1 MIKNQLLRAI
11 IVAGFSAGMLIAA
24 GANAEYTFNNMP
36 AIVGY
41 TLSDLD
47 NGLTPKDGFPL
58 TRSDWYKNPTAYSW
72 NPVNAREGTHPDR
85 DDGVVY
91 IFKNAT
97 DAADWWD
104 GITGEPPAGVP
115 DKAVA
120 YVHWALDNDSG
131 MFPGI
136 MAMTDDIGFQNNNCI
151 MSSGL
156 IIWDYEKNAP
166 AKKTC
171 DNPPATA
178 KRFKLVILQANEPI
192 DIVFNMNEKPLTY
205 LNYSDPPVQ
214 PDPVIY
220 PPADYPDDLPV
231 LPITDDIFRN
241 YRYLMKVGNGTGTD
255 TVIGPRTGTRLAGV
269 KVELGFG
276 YGPNP
281 GDFVPVAQ
289 DGSDGLLYETDQCVE
304 KRYWDIAW
312 DHDIGATEYCDAQ
325 WREVFLPHE
334 FATFSPGMFASV
346 GDARS
351 PTGGYWDLAPAGL
364 VMPDAQKPPKVVPTS
379 TQIEPQSIESSALT
393 DNYVSITTNQAASAN
408 PAILGNVFGALM
420 DYGVIADGD
429 PGTLSMGIYK
439 DDDGDP
445 ATEGSLYVWWDGS
458 NYRWGVKG
466 GPELQSAWSIVSDAD
481 LAEMEARPL
490 GTEKLDPPRYEFGYM
505 DDLAGLNMDT
515 FIKLTPAYDVNNKT
529 FTVRLTGLSAS
540 TDTADGPWVG
550 NEPDTSAFEP
560 VAPVDPG
567 TTTTT
572 SDGGSSGFGLSWITA
587 GLLGLGLLLRRRRF

>member
-1 MIKNQLLRAI
+1 MIKNRLLRAI
-11 IVAGFSAGMLIAA
+11 TVAGFSAGMLIAA
-24 GANAEYTFNNMP
+24 GANAEYMVPNMP

-41 TLSDLD
+41 TFSDLPS
-47 NGLTPKDGFPL
+47 NDGFPL
-58 TRSDWYKNPTAYSW
+58 TRSDWVKNPTKYSW
-72 NPVNAREGTHPDR
+72 NPINAREGKHPDR

-97 DAADWWD
+97 DANAWWD

-120 YVHWALDNDSG
+120 YVHWALDNNSG
-131 MFPGI
+131 LFPGI

-156 IIWDYEKNAP
+156 LIIDSETGEP
-166 AKKTC
+166 TKKTC
-171 DNPPATA
+171 DNPPASA
-178 KRFKLVILQANEPI
+178 KRFKLVILQADEPI
-192 DIVFNMNEKPLTY
+192 DIVFNMTTKDLTY
-205 LNYSDPPVQ
+205 FNYSDPPEDVN
-214 PDPVIY
+214 V
-220 PPADYPDDLPV
+220 AYPDSGLPAIED
-231 LPITDDIFRN
+231 ITDDIFRN

-255 TVIGPRTGTRLAGV
+255 TVAGARTGTRLTGV
-269 KVELGFG
+269 KVELGFTDLNTG
-276 YGPNP
+276 AFDPTDGGETLP
-281 GDFVPVAQ
+281 G
-289 DGSDGLLYETDQCVE
+289 DGLLFETDQCVA
-304 KRYWDIAW
+304 KRYWDIAH
-312 DHDIGATEYCDAQ
+312 DHDIGQTDYCLAQ
-325 WREVFLPHE
+325 LREVFLPHE

-351 PTGGYWDLAPAGL
+351 PLGGYWDLAPAGL
-364 VMPDAQKPPKVVPTS
+364 EAPANQDIK
-379 TQIEPQSIESSALT
+379 PQSIESSVLT
-393 DNYVSITTNQAASAN
+393 DNYFGIAANQAVSAN
-408 PAILGNVFGALM
+408 PAILGNVFGSLM

-445 ATEGSLYVWWDGS
+445 STEGSLYVWWDGS

-490 GTEKLDPPRYEFGYM
+490 SETVVLDPPRYEFGYM

-515 FIKLTPAYDVNNKT
+515 FIKITPAYDVQANPT
-529 FTVRLTGLSAS
+529 FTVRLTGLPASAG
-540 TDTADGPWVG
+540 TADGPWVG

-560 VAPVDPG
+560 DATVDPG
-567 TTTTT
+567 TTTTS
-572 SDGGSSGFGLSWITA
+572 SDGGSSGFSLSWITA
-587 GLLGLGLLLRRRRF
+587 ALLALGLLLRRRRF

>member
-1 MIKNQLLRAI
+1 MIKNRLLRAI
-11 IVAGFSAGMLIAA
+11 TVAGFSAGMLIAA
-24 GANAEYTFNNMP
+24 GANAEVTVPNMP

-41 TLSDLD
+41 TFSDLPS
-47 NGLTPKDGFPL
+47 NDGFPL
-58 TRSDWYKNPTAYSW
+58 TRSDWYKNPAAYSW

-97 DAADWWD
+97 DAAAWWD

-156 IIWDYEKNAP
+156 LIIDSETGEP
-166 AKKTC
+166 TKKTC
-171 DNPPATA
+171 DNPPASA
-178 KRFKLVILQANEPI
+178 KRFKLVILQADEPV
-192 DIVFNMNEKPLTY
+192 DIVFNMTEKDLKY
-205 LNYSDPPVQ
+205 FNYFDPPEDVN
-214 PDPVIY
+214 V
-220 PPADYPDDLPV
+220 AYPDSGLP
-231 LPITDDIFRN
+231 PIEDITDDIFRN

-255 TVIGPRTGTRLAGV
+255 TVAGAREGTRLTGI

-276 YGPNP
+276 IDTTFNP
-281 GDFVPVAQ
+281 T
-289 DGSDGLLYETDQCVE
+289 DGIDDDVLGDGLLYETDQCVA
-304 KRYWDIAW
+304 KRYWDIAH
-312 DHDIGATEYCDAQ
+312 DHDIGQTDYCQAQ
-325 WREVFLPHE
+325 LREVFLPHE
-334 FATFSPGMFASV
+334 FATFSPGMFASL

-351 PTGGYWDLAPAGL
+351 PYGGYWDLAPAGL
-364 VMPDAQKPPKVVPTS
+364 EAPANQDIK
-379 TQIEPQSIESSALT
+379 PQSIESSVLT
-393 DNYVSITTNQAASAN
+393 DNYFDIAAPGNQAADAN
-408 PAILGNVFGALM
+408 PAILGNVFGYLM

-445 ATEGSLYVWWDGS
+445 ATEGSLYAWWDGS

-466 GPELQSAWSIVSDAD
+466 GPEDQSAWSLVSDAD
-481 LAEMEARPL
+481 LAEMESLPL
-490 GTEKLDPPRYEFGYM
+490 SETEKLDPPRYEFGYM

-515 FIKLTPAYDVNNKT
+515 FIKITPAYNVNTNPT
-529 FTVRLTGLSAS
+529 FTVRLTGLSAPAGAAG
-540 TDTADGPWVG
+540 TEDGPWVG
-550 NEPDTSAFEP
+550 NEPDTSAFETD
-560 VAPVDPG
+560 APTDTDTDTPASG
-567 TTTTT
+567 
-572 SDGGSSGFGLSWITA
+572 SSSSSSGFGLSWITA
-587 GLLGLGLLLRRRRF
+587 GLLALGLLLRRRRF

>member
-1 MIKNQLLRAI
+1 MIKNRLLRAI
-11 IVAGFSAGMLIAA
+11 TVAGFSAGMLIAA
-24 GANAEYTFNNMP
+24 GANAEYTKPDMP

-41 TLSDLD
+41 TFSDLPS
-47 NGLTPKDGFPL
+47 NDGFPL
-58 TRSDWYKNPTAYSW
+58 TRSDWVKNPTAYSW
-72 NPVNAREGTHPDR
+72 NPVNAREGKHPDR

-97 DAADWWD
+97 DAATWWD
-104 GITGEPPAGVP
+104 GVTGEPPAGVP

-120 YVHWALDNDSG
+120 YVHWALDNQSG
-131 MFPGI
+131 LFPGI

-156 IIWDYEKNAP
+156 LIIDSETGQP
-166 AKKTC
+166 TKKTC
-171 DNPPATA
+171 DNPPASA
-178 KRFKLVILQANEPI
+178 KRFKLVILQADEPI
-192 DIVFNMNEKPLTY
+192 DIVFNMTTKDLTY

-214 PDPVIY
+214 PDPLLY
-220 PPADYPDDLPV
+220 PPASYPDNLPV

-255 TVIGPRTGTRLAGV
+255 TVAGAREGTRLTGV
-269 KVELGFG
+269 KVELGFTDLNTG
-276 YGPNP
+276 AFNP
-281 GDFVPVAQ
+281 T
-289 DGSDGLLYETDQCVE
+289 DGSETGDGLLYETDPCVA

-312 DHDIGATEYCDAQ
+312 DHDIGQTDYCQAQ
-325 WREVFLPHE
+325 LREVFLPHE
-334 FATFSPGMFASV
+334 FATFSPGMFASI

-351 PTGGYWDLAPAGL
+351 PLGGYWDLAPAGL
-364 VMPDAQKPPKVVPTS
+364 QAPANQDIK
-379 TQIEPQSIESSALT
+379 PQSIESSVLT
-393 DNYVSITTNQAASAN
+393 DNYVSIATNQAASAN

-481 LAEMEARPL
+481 LAEMESLPL
-490 GTEKLDPPRYEFGYM
+490 SETEVLDPPRYEFGYM

-515 FIKLTPAYDVNNKT
+515 FIKITPAYDVQANPT

-540 TDTADGPWVG
+540 TGTADGPWVG